1 MAIEDRLATAVHM
14 LDTALWIGRR
24 LMLVM
29 SLLVLL
35 SVAIAAYSFAVGNVL
50 GGVISSLFVLG
61 GVLVLA
67 KMYSW
72 RSRSRRY
79 RRKAR
84 REDTAQRH
92 RDAAS
97 A

>member
-1 MAIEDRLATAVHM
+1 MPMEDRLAMAVRA
-14 LDTALWIGRR
+14 LDSALWFGRH

-29 SLLVLL
+29 SLFVLL
-35 SVAIAAYSFAVGNVL
+35 SVAIAAYCFAMGNAL